1 MAEGRHRAVWMASL
15 LLGLTACK
23 PAWPRYGAPDG
34 TFVAEIPAPIRAEG
48 EHAEGNQRLLSIES
62 RPAENQAFLVQRR
75 RPAQGLRLTAEG
87 VLDNFCPEF
96 ARSRGYAIT
105 ADARGTRRDGR
116 QAQLCAFRSGELEI
130 RIQVVAAGQCVYT
143 LMAMWSGPAPD
154 VDRFMD
160 DFRVLRDCVPD

>member
-1 MAEGRHRAVWMASL
+1 MADGRDQALWMASL

-23 PAWPRYGAPDG
+23 PAWPHYGDPNG
-34 TFVAEIPAPIRAEG
+34 TFVAELPAPIRAEG
-48 EHAEGNQRLLSIES
+48 EHAEGKQLLLSVES

-87 VLDNFCPEF
+87 VLDNFCAEF
-96 ARSRGYAIT
+96 AQARGYAIT
-105 ADARGTRRDGR
+105 ANARGHRRDGR

-143 LMAMWSGPAPD
+143 LMSMWSGPAPD